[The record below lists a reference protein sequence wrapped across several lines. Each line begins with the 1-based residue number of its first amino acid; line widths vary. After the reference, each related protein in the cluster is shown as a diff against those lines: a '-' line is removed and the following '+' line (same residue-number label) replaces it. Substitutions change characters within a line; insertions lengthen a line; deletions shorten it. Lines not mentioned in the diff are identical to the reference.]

1 MMPCCFVIKT
11 PPPPPPPP
19 KYACVQ
25 CVKHV
30 PNTVILLM
38 NLMQVM
44 TEVLSYHR
52 ECPEAE
58 FQRVREL
65 KPPLKDQYPIQR

>member
-1 MMPCCFVIKT
+1 
-11 PPPPPPPP
+11 
-19 KYACVQ
+19 
-25 CVKHV
+25 
-30 PNTVILLM
+30 M
-38 NLMQVM
+38 NLMQVT

-52 ECPEAE
+52 ECPEVE